1 MTSKSTVVHEFLLH
15 GRGADLRTDDA
26 RSDSPDSEQIE
37 RTVAKPQMRNSVSVE
52 QIQDRGGW
60 GDIISTAMLY
70 SGSDLRLQA
79 KLH

>member
-1 MTSKSTVVHEFLLH
+1 MTSISTVMHKFLLP
-15 GRGADLRTDDA
+15 GRGGDLRTDDA

-60 GDIISTAMLY
+60 GDIILIATLY
-70 SGSDLRLQA
+70 LAIDLLS
-79 KLH
+79 LIT